1 MNIKFDITKTNIA
14 TGDVHE
20 ETIEVDKNEML
31 DNLLPSY
38 MKDTQNN
45 TDIWIYTD
53 NGNRSFF
60 ASTNKDRD
68 MSDITKENPICI
80 GYPDHY
86 YIMIYCKDNKIH
98 AEYIFLDYLDMQVAY
113 SRIVKSIVDTVD
125 EFFPAIRNKYGEIA
139 IGIPEVNF
147 TF

>member
-1 MNIKFDITKTNIA
+1 MSIKFDITKTNIA
-14 TGDVHE
+14 TGEVHE

-45 TDIWIYTD
+45 TDIWVYTHK
-53 NGNRSFF
+53 GNRNFF

-68 MSDITKENPICI
+68 MSDITKENPICF
-80 GYPDHY
+80 GYPDHH
-86 YIMIYCKDNKIH
+86 YIIIYCKDNKIH
-98 AEYIFLDYLDMQVAY
+98 AEYHLLGYLDMQVAY
-113 SRIVKSIVDTVD
+113 DRIVKSIVDTVD

-139 IGIPEVNF
+139 IGISEVNF
-147 TF
+147 RF

>member
-1 MNIKFDITKTNIA
+1 MSIKFDIVKTNIA

-20 ETIEVDKNEML
+20 ETIEADNGEML
-31 DNLLPSY
+31 DNLFPSY

-45 TDIWIYTD
+45 TDVWIYSE

-60 ASTNKDRD
+60 ASTNKNRD

-80 GYPDHY
+80 GHPDHY
-86 YIMIYCKDNKIH
+86 FITIYCEDNEIH
-98 AEYIFLDYLDMQVAY
+98 VEYHFLGYFDMQVAY
-113 SRIVKSIVDTVD
+113 SRIVKSIVEIFDK
-125 EFFPAIRNKYGEIA
+125 FFPAIRNKYGA
-139 IGIPEVNF
+139 FTIGISEVNF